1 MIDSASAVQQAS
13 FAALNGTTAVTDL
26 AEVWQAPPEDS
37 QPPLVLIGDVS
48 LEPIG
53 GKDGGLDRAT
63 FEIVTLIREPDQT
76 ALFALQMAV
85 RNAIDGQAIT
95 ASGAL
100 ISLPTFLSADVEMLE
115 DGETYMGT
123 QRFETIV
130 QPA

>member
-13 FAALNGTTAVTDL
+13 FAALNGATAVTDL
-26 AEVWQAPPEDS
+26 AEVWQSPPEDS

-63 FEIVTLIREPDQT
+63 FEIVTLVRQPDQT

-85 RNAIDGQAIT
+85 RNALDEQTIT
-95 ASGAL
+95 ATGAL
-100 ISLPTFLSADVEMLE
+100 ISNPVFLSAEVEMLE

>member
-13 FAALNGTTAVTDL
+13 FATLNGATAVTDL
-26 AEVWQAPPEDS
+26 AEVWQSPPEDS

-63 FEIVTLIREPDQT
+63 FEIVTLVRQPDQT

-85 RNAIDGQAIT
+85 RNALDDQAIT
-95 ASGAL
+95 ATGAL
-100 ISLPTFLSADVEMLE
+100 ISNPSFLSADVELLE

>member
-13 FAALNGTTAVTDL
+13 FAALNCATAVSDL
-26 AEVWQAPPEDS
+26 AEVWQSPPEDS

-63 FEIVTLIREPDQT
+63 FEIVTLVRQPDQT

-85 RNAIDGQAIT
+85 RNALDEQTIT
-95 ASGAL
+95 ATGAL
-100 ISLPTFLSADVEMLE
+100 ISNPVFLSAEVEMLE

>member
-1 MIDSASAVQQAS
+1 MIDSASAVQEAS
-13 FAALNGTTAVTDL
+13 FAALNGASAVTNL

-37 QPPLVLIGDVS
+37 QPPLVLIGDVV

-63 FEIVTLIREPDQT
+63 FEIVTLIRQPDQT

-85 RNAIDGQAIT
+85 RNALDGQSIT
-95 ASGAL
+95 ATGAL
-100 ISLPTFLSADVEMLE
+100 LSEPSFLTSEVELLE